1 MKYFLGLNKTS
12 SKNIQENIT
21 HIPQIE
27 KENIKFS
34 NIQNIKNFTTFLY
47 SQYKNKNTVVI
58 RNDGFIGNRL
68 QTPGLRYF
76 YREKNIYFSWEY
88 IHFINKYI
96 ASKYVLKEAFR
107 ITHFSFYTIFF
118 IKLIYKYIDLYSNE
132 GRELIHIN
140 NGIFGIYDSYTL
152 RIHNCDH
159 SLYFSYSLGR
169 FLLYRVIDSKD
180 YIYGKLFNN
189 ISINEGYIC
198 YDSKR
203 IKIPST
209 FRNIKGKLFGIK
221 KNIQPESTHGQDK
234 IQVVTKHKVPVL
246 SKYGKMCNVFNN
258 TSIFLIDIES
268 CGEEY
273 TKERFI
279 ETYNYILNGFPL
291 FSLLKTRYRIYPDT
305 FDENAYHFLLL
316 LIKKDTLQIGI
327 QLNQNIIEYL
337 PFIINRIHQF
347 QKGES
352 QSEDKEIILSSSYE
366 ICIHV
371 VSEVLFLTNMLTRYW
386 KIMNDLVYTESIEKA
401 IYYPNPY
408 IQIEYTFTKEEVN
421 KLSESSVY
429 PYYTYITILL
439 IRSIAS
445 AMKNHFV
452 FLQEGSSFDIIPIE
466 SDMSID
472 SIENLIQISK
482 KANYSKRLLKSYF
495 SDIFIGNFKEL
506 PVIYINIIRTQS
518 HSVQKVY
525 GNVYKNSVPMIINI
539 IYTNNNELSVNIT
552 CHRRYQGVV
561 EVFRGV
567 VYLAATTSSS
577 GTKSAQSCSILRS
590 LR

>member
-12 SKNIQENIT
+12 TKNIQENIT

-58 RNDGFIGNRL
+58 RNNEFVGNRL

-96 ASKYVLKEAFR
+96 ASKYILKEAFK

-140 NGIFGIYDSYTL
+140 NGIFGIYDSYTPSINHCL
-152 RIHNCDH
+152 H

-189 ISINEGYIC
+189 ISMDQGYIC
-198 YDSKR
+198 YDGKR
-203 IKIPST
+203 VKIPST
-209 FRNIKGKLFGIK
+209 FRSIKGKLFGIK
-221 KNIQPESTHGQDK
+221 KNILPESTHGQDK
-234 IQVVTKHKVPVL
+234 IQVETKHKVPIV

-258 TSIFLIDIES
+258 TSIFLIDVDS
-268 CGEEY
+268 CGDEY

-291 FSLLKTRYRIYPDT
+291 FSLLKTGYRIYPDT

-337 PFIINRIHQF
+337 PFIINRIQEF
-347 QKGES
+347 EKSGMLYK
-352 QSEDKEIILSSSYE
+352 DKQIVLSSSSE

-371 VSEVLFLTNMLTRYW
+371 VSEVSFLTNILLRYW
-386 KIMNDLVYTESIEKA
+386 KIINDLVDRKSIDKG
-401 IYYPNPY
+401 IYNPHPY
-408 IQIEYTFTKEEVN
+408 IQIEYKFTKDEVK
-421 KLSESSVY
+421 KLSERSVY
-429 PYYTYITILL
+429 PYYIYITILL
-439 IRSIAS
+439 IRSIAAS
-445 AMKNHFV
+445 MKNHLV
-452 FLQEGSSFDIIPIE
+452 FLHEGSSFDIIPVE
-466 SDMSID
+466 SDMSIS

-482 KANYSKRLLKSYF
+482 KANYSKNLVKSFF
-495 SDIFIGNFKEL
+495 SDIFIENFKEL

-518 HSVQKVY
+518 HSVKKVY
-525 GNVYKNSVPMIINI
+525 GSVYNNSVPMIINI

-552 CHRRYQGVV
+552 CRRRYQGVV
-561 EVFRGV
+561 EVFKGV
-567 VYLAATTSSS
+567 V
-577 GTKSAQSCSILRS
+577 
-590 LR
+590 

>member
-1 MKYFLGLNKTS
+1 MKYFLGLNKTTT
-12 SKNIQENIT
+12 KNIQENLT

-34 NIQNIKNFTTFLY
+34 TIKTIQNFTTFLY
-47 SQYKNKNTVVI
+47 AQYTDKNAVVI
-58 RNDGFIGNRL
+58 RNNEFIGNRL
-68 QTPGLRYF
+68 QSPGLRYF
-76 YREKNIYFSWEY
+76 YRNKNIYFSWEY
-88 IHFINKYI
+88 IHSINTFI
-96 ASKYVLKEAFR
+96 ASKYVLKESFR
-107 ITHFSFYTIFF
+107 ITQFSFYTIFF
-118 IKLIYKYIDLYSNE
+118 IKLIYKHIDIYSDE
-132 GRELIHIN
+132 GRELIHAD
-140 NGIFGIYDSYTL
+140 NGIFGIYDSY
-152 RIHNCDH
+152 RPRVHNCDH
-159 SLYFSYSLGR
+159 SLYFSYSLGK
-169 FLLYRVIDSKD
+169 FLLYRVVDNKN
-180 YIYGKLFNN
+180 YIYGKLFSN
-189 ISINEGYIC
+189 ISVKNNFIC
-198 YDSKR
+198 IDDK
-203 IKIPST
+203 KIRMPST

-221 KNIQPESTHGQDK
+221 KNIQPEITHGQGE
-234 IQVVTKHKVPVL
+234 IQVETKHKVPIV

-291 FSLLKTRYRIYPDT
+291 FSLLKTGYRIYPDT
-305 FDENAYHFLLL
+305 FDENAYHFLLF

-327 QLNQNIIEYL
+327 QLNQNIIKYL
-337 PFIINRIHQF
+337 PLIINRIREF
-347 QKGES
+347 EKSGMLY
-352 QSEDKEIILSSSYE
+352 KEKQIVLSSSSE
-366 ICIHV
+366 ICMHI
-371 VSEVLFLTNMLTRYW
+371 VSEVSFLTNILGRYW
-386 KIMNDLVYTESIEKA
+386 EILNGLANTKTVDEPV
-401 IYYPNPY
+401 YYPNPY
-408 IQIEYTFTKEEVN
+408 IQIKYKFTKDEIK
-421 KLSESSVY
+421 KLSESSIY

-439 IRSIAS
+439 IRSIAAS
-445 AMKNHFV
+445 MKNHFV

-466 SDMSID
+466 SDMSIS

-552 CHRRYQGVV
+552 YHRRHQGVV
-561 EVFRGV
+561 EVFRGLV
-567 VYLAATTSSS
+567 
-577 GTKSAQSCSILRS
+577 
-590 LR
+590 